1 MYTVYKVELFLVSP
15 LKKTVLWTIV
25 IFFYIQIV
33 LSGKSNC
40 DFFILQHIF
49 PKTLLIAMHIVL
61 WL

>member
-15 LKKTVLWTIV
+15 LKKKSFMDNC

-49 PKTLLIAMHIVL
+49 PKTLLISMHIVL